1 MNGGTGRDDSA
12 AAREAAVL
20 RQRAQQLARPPAPA
34 EASLDGSEALEFSIA
49 GQRCLLALEWVRE
62 VRAPGEQVPVP
73 LAAEPLVALAQ
84 LRGRMLPVL
93 DVRALLG
100 IAAAA
105 PAGAPRLVVLG
116 RELPVLCIAASAVH
130 GLQRL
135 AAADAE
141 RRSAPL
147 ESVRPELVRGVTAD
161 GHLVLDGERLLALQ
175 RGARSASPFPPELE
189 RQERP

>member
-1 MNGGTGRDDSA
+1 MNGRNERDASA

-20 RQRAQQLARPPAPA
+20 RQRAQQLACPPAA
-34 EASLDGSEALEFSIA
+34 TDGALEASEALEFSIA
-49 GQRCLLALEWVRE
+49 DQRCLLALEWVRE
-62 VRAPGEQVPVP
+62 VRAPVDQVPVP
-73 LAAEPLVALAQ
+73 LAAEPLVGLAQ

-93 DVRALLG
+93 DVRTLLG
-100 IAAAA
+100 IAPPAS
-105 PAGAPRLVVLG
+105 AGAPHLVVLG

-147 ESVRPELVRGVTAD
+147 ESVRPDLVRGVTAD
-161 GHLVLDGERLLALQ
+161 GHLVLDGERLLDLQ
-175 RGARSASPFPPELE
+175 RGARSVNPFPPELE